1 MRLNLNEGKMKMNIF
16 SLKKASTKEKEN
28 PKSKNVSKRKMRSIK
43 RTTQNA
49 INYEAMMKNGVC
61 YNGDNIYSAVLKF
74 TDVNY
79 QIARNEDQEAIW
91 TKYMEILNSL
101 GSESGIQLVIHNH
114 TVDEEDFEKDILLK
128 LKGDNFDKDRIEFNK
143 VLKAN
148 INMGTN
154 NIVTDKMFVFTTKMD
169 DFDEALKDIN
179 FKGREFEERFKELG
193 CNAHIM
199 DGCERLETINNIF
212 NPAKPFY
219 FDYSK
224 VNDTFTTKDAI
235 APTSFDFKKNMFMV
249 GDRYCRCLW
258 LKNYSTE
265 LSDKYINDL
274 TKIEHNLVISFHMKS
289 VARGEELPLIKSN
302 IAGMELQKMQ
312 EQKKAL
318 RDGYDPDMIPMELKY
333 SLDSAYDLLH
343 DVQSMDQRLFICQF
357 FIMLNCETE
366 KELDDVTKQVLTRA
380 KKYST
385 EMVVLDYQ
393 QEQCMNACL
402 PLGQSKVYAGAGGK
416 GRTLTSPVCGIL
428 IPFTSQEL
436 MQKGNSI
443 YYGLNPTTSNLIMAN
458 RLELDNPSGWTLAK
472 PGSGKSFAVKREIM
486 QVILNT
492 DDDVIIIDPENEYKP
507 LTKRYN
513 GSYINVSTTSG
524 TYFNIFDG
532 DDNEVNFL
540 TEKAEFLQSVMAH
553 ILCVPN
559 LSPQY
564 VSVIDRTLRELWARY
579 EQKVNDNKYVDI
591 KKPTLDDFA
600 DLLAEQPSQE
610 AKSLTLALGI
620 YTKDGTYH
628 LFSKESNVN
637 MDNRLTTYNIRDL
650 SEGLKTL
657 GMFVILETLWTRIK
671 RNFEAGKRTWIYID
685 EIYLMFANE
694 YCINFFYTLWKRAR
708 KYGAIL
714 TGITQN
720 VEDLLH
726 NEKIGTLLSN
736 SNFIMMLNQS
746 SQDRDNLAKLLNL
759 SPQMLSSI
767 TNAKKGS
774 GLLQCGSAIIPF
786 SDNFPKDNE
795 LYNILT
801 SDFDEIVKLRE
812 INSQN

>member
-1 MRLNLNEGKMKMNIF
+1 MKNIF
-16 SLKKASTKEKEN
+16 SLKRASEKEN
-28 PKSKNVSKRKMRSIK
+28 QNEESKKTSKRKLRSIK

-49 INYEAMMKNGVC
+49 IDYEAMMKNGIC
-61 YNGDNIYSAVLKF
+61 YNGDDFYSSVLKF

-79 QIARNEDQEAIW
+79 QIARSEDQEAIW

-114 TVDEEDFEKDILLK
+114 TVDEEDFEKNILMRPR
-128 LKGDNFDKDRIEFNK
+128 GDKYDSDREEFNK
-143 VLKAN
+143 VLRSN

-154 NIVTDKMFVFTTKMD
+154 NIITDKMFVFTSKND
-169 DFDEALKDIN
+169 DMDEAFKDLQ
-179 FKGREFEERFKELG
+179 FQGREFEDRFKELG
-193 CNAHIM
+193 CNAHVM
-199 DGCERLETINNIF
+199 DGTERLESIYNMF
-212 NPAKPFY
+212 YPAKPFY
-219 FDYSK
+219 FDYSR

-235 APTSFDFKKNMFMV
+235 APSSFDFTKKDRFMI

-258 LKNYSTE
+258 LRNYSTE

-274 TKIEHNLVISFHMKS
+274 TKIEHNLIISFHMKS
-289 VARGEELPLIKSN
+289 VARGEELPLIKTN
-302 IAGMELQKMQ
+302 IAGMEMQKME

-318 RDGYDPDMIPMELKY
+318 RDGYDPEMIPMELKY
-333 SLDSAYDLLH
+333 SLQSAYDLLH

-357 FIMLNCETE
+357 FIMLNCESE
-366 KELDDVTKQVLTRA
+366 KELEDVTKQVLTKA

-393 QEQCMNACL
+393 QELCMNACL
-402 PLGQSKVYAGAGGK
+402 PLGRSKVYAGAGGK

-436 MQKGNSI
+436 MQKGDSL
-443 YYGLNPTTSNLIMAN
+443 YYGLNPTTNNLIMAN
-458 RLELDNPSGWTLAK
+458 RKELDNASGWLLAK
-472 PGSGKSFAVKREIM
+472 PGSGKSFATKREIV

-492 DDDVIIIDPENEYKP
+492 KDDVVIIDPENEYKG
-507 LTKRYN
+507 LTERYD

-524 TYFNIFDG
+524 VYFNPFDG
-532 DDNEVNFL
+532 DENETNFL
-540 TEKAEFLQSVMAH
+540 SEKAEFLQSMMAH
-553 ILCVPN
+553 IMCVQQ
-559 LSPQY
+559 LTPQY
-564 VSVIDRTLRELWARY
+564 TSIIDRSLRIMWAKY
-579 EQKVNDNKYVDI
+579 EEKRTKNPDVDI
-591 KKPTLDDFA
+591 PKPTLDDFA
-600 DLLAEQPSQE
+600 NVLLEQKEKEAE
-610 AKSLTLALGI
+610 ALALALGI
-620 YTKDGTYH
+620 YTKDGTYN
-628 LFSKESNVN
+628 LFSKQSNIN
-637 MDNRLTTYNIRDL
+637 MNNRLICYNIRDL

-671 RNFEAGKRTWIYID
+671 SNFEKGIRTWIYVD
-685 EIYLMFANE
+685 EIYLMFAND
-694 YCINFFYTLWKRAR
+694 YCVNFFYTLWKRAR

-736 SNFIMMLNQS
+736 SNYIVMLNQS
-746 SQDRDNLAKLLNL
+746 SQDRDNLADLLNL

-786 SDNFPKDNE
+786 RDNFPKDNDIYE
-795 LYNILT
+795 VLT
-801 SDFDEIVKLRE
+801 SDFDEIVEIRKEKEKRE
-812 INSQN
+812 KIAMMK

>member
-1 MRLNLNEGKMKMNIF
+1 
-16 SLKKASTKEKEN
+16 
-28 PKSKNVSKRKMRSIK
+28 MRSIK

-154 NIVTDKMFVFTTKMD
+154 NIVTNKMFVFTTKMD
-169 DFDEALKDIN
+169 DIDEALKDIN

>member
-1 MRLNLNEGKMKMNIF
+1 
-16 SLKKASTKEKEN
+16 
-28 PKSKNVSKRKMRSIK
+28 
-43 RTTQNA
+43 
-49 INYEAMMKNGVC
+49 MMKNGIC
-61 YNGDNIYSAVLKF
+61 YIGDDVYSAVLKF

-79 QIARNEDQEAIW
+79 QIARNDDQEAIW

-114 TVDEEDFEKDILLK
+114 TVDEEDFEKNVLMK
-128 LKGDNFDKDRIEFNK
+128 SKGDNLDNDRIEFNK
-143 VLKAN
+143 VLRTN

-154 NIVTDKMFVFTTKMD
+154 NIVTDKMFVFTSKMD
-169 DFDEALKDIN
+169 DLDEAIKDIN
-179 FKGREFEERFKELG
+179 FKGREFEDRFKELG
-193 CNAHIM
+193 CDAYIM
-199 DGCERLETINNIF
+199 DGRERLETINNMF

-224 VNDTFTTKDAI
+224 VNDTFTSKDAI
-235 APTSFDFKKNMFMV
+235 APSSFDFTKKDRFMI

-289 VARGEELPLIKSN
+289 VVRGEELPLIKSN
-302 IAGMELQKMQ
+302 IAGMELQKME

-318 RDGYDPDMIPMELKY
+318 REGYDPEMIPMELKY
-333 SLDSAYDLLH
+333 SLESAYDLLH

-366 KELDDVTKQVLTRA
+366 KELEDVTKQVLTRA

-402 PLGQSKVYAGAGGK
+402 PLGQTKVYAGSGGK
-416 GRTLTSPVCGIL
+416 ERTLTSPVCGIL

-436 MQKGNSI
+436 MMKGDSL
-443 YYGLNPTTSNLIMAN
+443 YYGLNPTTNNLIMAN
-458 RLELDNPSGWTLAK
+458 RKDLDNASGWVLAK
-472 PGSGKSFAVKREIM
+472 PGSGKSFATKREIM

-492 DDDVIIIDPENEYKP
+492 EDDVVIIDPEKEYKM
-507 LTKRYN
+507 LIERYN

-524 TYFNIFDG
+524 VFFNPFDG
-532 DDNEVNFL
+532 DDTETNFL
-540 TEKAEFLQSVMAH
+540 SEKAEFLQSMMAH
-553 ILCVPN
+553 IMCVDN

-564 VSVIDRTLRELWARY
+564 VSIIDRTLRELWAKY
-579 EQKVNDNKYVDI
+579 EDKVIKNKDVEI
-591 KKPTLDDFA
+591 KKPSLDDFA
-600 DLLAEQPSQE
+600 DLLAEQNIPE
-610 AKSLTLALGI
+610 AESLALALGI
-620 YTKDGTYH
+620 YTKDGTYN
-628 LFSKESNVN
+628 LFSKASNIN
-637 MDNRLTTYNIRDL
+637 MNNRLIAFNIRDL

-657 GMFVILETLWTRIK
+657 GMFVILETLWSRIK
-671 RNFEAGKRTWIYID
+671 RNFEAGKRTWIFID
-685 EIYLMFANE
+685 EIYLMFAND

-746 SQDRDNLAKLLNL
+746 SQDRDNLAALLNL

-786 SDNFPKDNE
+786 RDNFPKDNE
-795 LYNILT
+795 LYKVLT
-801 SDFDEIVKLRE
+801 SDFDEIVELRKE
-812 INSQN
+812 VENVKQNEYDID

>member
-1 MRLNLNEGKMKMNIF
+1 
-16 SLKKASTKEKEN
+16 
-28 PKSKNVSKRKMRSIK
+28 
-43 RTTQNA
+43 
-49 INYEAMMKNGVC
+49 
-61 YNGDNIYSAVLKF
+61 
-74 TDVNY
+74 
-79 QIARNEDQEAIW
+79 
-91 TKYMEILNSL
+91 
-101 GSESGIQLVIHNH
+101 
-114 TVDEEDFEKDILLK
+114 
-128 LKGDNFDKDRIEFNK
+128 
-143 VLKAN
+143 
-148 INMGTN
+148 
-154 NIVTDKMFVFTTKMD
+154 
-169 DFDEALKDIN
+169 
-179 FKGREFEERFKELG
+179 
-193 CNAHIM
+193 
-199 DGCERLETINNIF
+199 
-212 NPAKPFY
+212 
-219 FDYSK
+219 
-224 VNDTFTTKDAI
+224 
-235 APTSFDFKKNMFMV
+235 
-249 GDRYCRCLW
+249 
-258 LKNYSTE
+258 
-265 LSDKYINDL
+265 
-274 TKIEHNLVISFHMKS
+274 
-289 VARGEELPLIKSN
+289 
-302 IAGMELQKMQ
+302 
-312 EQKKAL
+312 
-318 RDGYDPDMIPMELKY
+318 
-333 SLDSAYDLLH
+333 
-343 DVQSMDQRLFICQF
+343 
-357 FIMLNCETE
+357 
-366 KELDDVTKQVLTRA
+366 
-380 KKYST
+380 
-385 EMVVLDYQ
+385 MVVLDYQ